1 MKKLVV
7 LLVLF
12 VMSSLFAGCQ
22 PLVGTKEDRSRRISR
37 IHWLQYS
44 MLVDDLDAI
53 TLNDRST
60 RLSKYYVQA
69 GR

>member
-1 MKKLVV
+1 MKKLIV

-12 VMSSLFAGCQ
+12 VGSSLFVGCQ
-22 PLVGTKEDRSRRISR
+22 PLIGTKEDRSRRISR

-44 MLVDDLDAI
+44 MLIEDMDAW

-60 RLSKYYVQA
+60 RLSRYFVQA